1 MSTEHRFAGES
12 AVNQEMKCLCVFVLD
27 VSGSM
32 RGERIEALNQGIKD
46 FYSEIQ
52 GGESVSEKLIDQL
65 EVAVIQYD
73 EEVQVLREP
82 GLLDEE
88 EQAPTLT
95 ERGSVTETV
104 MALEEAI
111 SMVEARKAWY
121 KETGQKYYRPW
132 IVLMT
137 DGEPYGNRASEADIA
152 AISERVANDA
162 AAKKYTMMGIGV
174 GVNNDVMLKI
184 KQMCGQAMPLQGT
197 KFTEFFK
204 WLSNS
209 LSTVSK
215 SKEGAKVDL
224 REGMDDWLGSFE
236 I

>member
-32 RGERIEALNQGIKD
+32 RGEKLEALNQGIKD

-52 GGESVSEKLIDQL
+52 EGDSVSEKLIDQL
-65 EVAVIQYD
+65 EIAVIQYD
-73 EEVQVLREP
+73 EEVQILRNP
-82 GLLDEE
+82 ALLEEE

-104 MALEEAI
+104 MAMEEAI
-111 SMVEARKAWY
+111 RMVEERKAWY

-132 IVLMT
+132 IVVMT
-137 DGEPYGNRASEADIA
+137 DGEPYGNRASASDID
-152 AISERVANDA
+152 AISERVAKDA
-162 AAKKYTMMGIGV
+162 AAKKYFMMGIGV
-174 GVNNDVMLKI
+174 GEANMELLTR
-184 KQMCGQAMPLQGT
+184 MCGKALPLSGT

-209 LSTVSK
+209 LSMVST
-215 SKEGAKVDL
+215 SKEGDKVSIK
-224 REGMDDWLGSFE
+224 EGTDSWMDSFE

>member
-32 RGERIEALNQGIKD
+32 RGEKLEALNQGIKD

-52 GGESVSEKLIDQL
+52 EGDSVSEKLIDQL
-65 EVAVIQYD
+65 EIAVIQYD
-73 EEVQVLREP
+73 EEVQILRNP
-82 GLLDEE
+82 ALLEEE

-104 MALEEAI
+104 MAMEEAI
-111 SMVEARKAWY
+111 RMVEERKAWY

-132 IVLMT
+132 IVVMT
-137 DGEPYGNRASEADIA
+137 DGEPYGNRASASDID
-152 AISERVANDA
+152 AISERVAKDA
-162 AAKKYTMMGIGV
+162 AAKKYFMMGIGV
-174 GVNNDVMLKI
+174 GEANMELLTR
-184 KQMCGQAMPLQGT
+184 MCGKALPLSGT
-197 KFTEFFK
+197 KFTELFK

-209 LSTVSK
+209 LSMVST
-215 SKEGAKVDL
+215 SKEGDKVSIK
-224 REGMDDWLGSFE
+224 EGTDSWMDSFE

>member
-32 RGERIEALNQGIKD
+32 RGEKLEALNQGIKD

-52 GGESVSEKLIDQL
+52 EGDSVSEKLIDQL
-65 EVAVIQYD
+65 EIAVIQYD
-73 EEVQVLREP
+73 EEVQILRNP
-82 GLLDEE
+82 ALLEEE

-104 MALEEAI
+104 MAMEEAI
-111 SMVEARKAWY
+111 RMVEERKAWY

-132 IVLMT
+132 IVVMT
-137 DGEPYGNRASEADIA
+137 DGEPYGNRASQSDIDN
-152 AISERVANDA
+152 ISSRVAADT
-162 AAKKYTMMGIGV
+162 AAKKYFMMGIGV
-174 GVNNDVMLKI
+174 GEANMELLTR
-184 KQMCGQAMPLQGT
+184 MCGKALPLSGT

-209 LSTVSK
+209 LSMVST
-215 SKEGAKVDL
+215 SKEGDKVSIK
-224 REGMDDWLGSFE
+224 EGTDSWMDSFE

>member
-32 RGERIEALNQGIKD
+32 RGARLEALNQGMKD
-46 FYSEIQ
+46 FYAEIQ
-52 GGESVSEKLIDQL
+52 GGENVSEKLIDQL

-73 EEVQVLREP
+73 EEAQILRDP
-82 GLLDEE
+82 SLLDEE

-95 ERGSVTETV
+95 ERGSITDTVTA
-104 MALEEAI
+104 MEEAI
-111 SMVEARKAWY
+111 RMVEERKAWY

-132 IVLMT
+132 IVVMT
-137 DGEPYGNRASEADIA
+137 DGEPYGNRDSAADID
-152 AISERVANDA
+152 AISARVAADS
-162 AAKKYTMMGIGV
+162 AAKKYFMMGIGV
-174 GVNNDVMLKI
+174 GEANMELLGR
-184 KQMCGQAMPLQGT
+184 MCGKALPLAGT
-197 KFTEFFK
+197 KFTEFFQ

-209 LSTVSK
+209 LSMVST
-215 SKEGAKVDL
+215 SKEGDKVSIKD
-224 REGMDDWLGSFE
+224 GADAWMDSFE

>member
-1 MSTEHRFAGES
+1 MSTERFAGES

-32 RGERIEALNQGIKD
+32 RGEKLNALNQGMKD

-52 GGESVSEKLIDQL
+52 GGEGVSEKLIDQL

-73 EEVQVLREP
+73 EEVQILRNP
-82 GLLDEE
+82 ALLEEE

-104 MALEEAI
+104 MAMEEAI
-111 SMVEARKAWY
+111 RMVEERKAWY

-132 IVLMT
+132 IVVMT
-137 DGEPYGNRASEADIA
+137 DGEPYGNRASASDID
-152 AISERVANDA
+152 AISERVAKDA
-162 AAKKYTMMGIGV
+162 AAKKYFMMGIGV
-174 GVNNDVMLKI
+174 GEANMELLTR
-184 KQMCGQAMPLQGT
+184 MCGKALPLSGT

-209 LSTVSK
+209 LSMVST
-215 SKEGAKVDL
+215 SKEGDKVSIK
-224 REGMDDWLGSFE
+224 EGTDSWMDSFE

>member
-32 RGERIEALNQGIKD
+32 RGEKLNALNQGMKD

-52 GGESVSEKLIDQL
+52 GGEGVSEKLIDQL

-73 EEVQVLREP
+73 EEVQILRNP
-82 GLLDEE
+82 ALLEE
-88 EQAPTLT
+88 EEIAPTLT

-104 MALEEAI
+104 MAMEEAI
-111 SMVEARKAWY
+111 RMVEERKAWY

-132 IVLMT
+132 IVVMT
-137 DGEPYGNRASEADIA
+137 DGEPYGNRASASDID
-152 AISERVANDA
+152 AIASRVASDA
-162 AAKKYTMMGIGV
+162 AAKKYFMMGIGV
-174 GVNNDVMLKI
+174 GEANMELLRK
-184 KQMCGQAMPLQGT
+184 MCGNALPLQGT

-209 LSTVSK
+209 LSMVST
-215 SKEGAKVDL
+215 SKEGDKVSIK
-224 REGMDDWLGSFE
+224 EGADAWMDSFE

>member
-32 RGERIEALNQGIKD
+32 RGARLEALNQGMKD
-46 FYSEIQ
+46 FYAEIQ
-52 GGESVSEKLIDQL
+52 GGENVSEKLIDQL

-73 EEVQVLREP
+73 EEAQILRDP
-82 GLLDEE
+82 SLLGEE

-95 ERGSVTETV
+95 ERGSITDTVTA
-104 MALEEAI
+104 MEEAI
-111 SMVEARKAWY
+111 SMVEERKAWY

-132 IVLMT
+132 IIVMT
-137 DGEPYGNRASEADIA
+137 DGEPYGNRDSAADID
-152 AISERVANDA
+152 AISARVAADS
-162 AAKKYTMMGIGV
+162 AAKKYFMMGIGV
-174 GVNNDVMLKI
+174 GEANMELLGR
-184 KQMCGQAMPLQGT
+184 MCGKALPLAGT
-197 KFTEFFK
+197 KFTEFFQ

-209 LSTVSK
+209 LSMVST
-215 SKEGAKVDL
+215 SKEGDKVSIKD
-224 REGMDDWLGSFE
+224 GADAWMDSFE

>member
-32 RGERIEALNQGIKD
+32 RGEKLNALNQGMKD

-52 GGESVSEKLIDQL
+52 GGEGVSEKLIDQL

-73 EEVQVLREP
+73 EEVQILRNP
-82 GLLDEE
+82 ALLEE
-88 EQAPTLT
+88 EEIAPTLT

-104 MALEEAI
+104 MAMEEAI
-111 SMVEARKAWY
+111 RMVEERKAWY

-132 IVLMT
+132 IVVMT
-137 DGEPYGNRASEADIA
+137 DGEPYGNRASASDID
-152 AISERVANDA
+152 AISERVAKDA
-162 AAKKYTMMGIGV
+162 AAKKYFMMGIGV
-174 GVNNDVMLKI
+174 GEANMELLTR
-184 KQMCGQAMPLQGT
+184 MCGKALPLSGT

-209 LSTVSK
+209 LSMVST
-215 SKEGAKVDL
+215 SKEGDKVNI
-224 REGMDDWLGSFE
+224 REGSDAWMDSFE

>member
-32 RGERIEALNQGIKD
+32 RGEKLNALNQGIKD
-46 FYSEIQ
+46 FYAEIQ
-52 GGESVSEKLIDQL
+52 EGDSVSEKLIDQL
-65 EVAVIQYD
+65 EIAVIQYD
-73 EEVQVLREP
+73 EEVQILRNP
-82 GLLDEE
+82 ALLEEE

-104 MALEEAI
+104 MAMEEAI
-111 SMVEARKAWY
+111 RIVEERKAWY

-132 IVLMT
+132 IVVMT
-137 DGEPYGNRASEADIA
+137 DGEPYGERASAADID
-152 AISERVANDA
+152 AISARVASDS
-162 AAKKYTMMGIGV
+162 AAKKYFMMGIGV
-174 GVNNDVMLKI
+174 GEANMELLSR
-184 KQMCGQAMPLQGT
+184 MCGKALPLSGT

-209 LSTVSK
+209 LSMVST
-215 SKEGAKVDL
+215 SKEGEKVSIK
-224 REGMDDWLGSFE
+224 EGADSWMDSFE

>member
-1 MSTEHRFAGES
+1 MSMENRFAGES

-32 RGERIEALNQGIKD
+32 RGARLEALNQGMKD

-52 GGESVSEKLIDQL
+52 GGEGVSEKLIDQL
-65 EVAVIQYD
+65 EVAIIQYD
-73 EEVQVLREP
+73 EEVKTLRDP
-82 GLLDEE
+82 KLLDEE
-88 EQAPTLT
+88 EIPPVLE
-95 ERGSVTETV
+95 ERGSTTETV
-104 MALEEAI
+104 VAMEEAI
-111 SMVEARKAWY
+111 RMVEERKAWY

-132 IVLMT
+132 IVVMT
-137 DGEPYGNRASEADIA
+137 DGEPYGNRASQSDID
-152 AISERVANDA
+152 AISARVAADA
-162 AAKKYTMMGIGV
+162 AAKKYTMIGIGV
-174 GVNNDVMLKI
+174 GEANMDLLRK
-184 KQMCGQAMPLQGT
+184 MCGKALPLSGT

-215 SKEGAKVDL
+215 SKEGEKVNIS
-224 REGMDDWLGSFE
+224 EGADAWMNSFD

>member
-32 RGERIEALNQGIKD
+32 RGEKLNALNQGIKD
-46 FYSEIQ
+46 FYAEIQ
-52 GGESVSEKLIDQL
+52 EGDSVSEKLIDQL
-65 EVAVIQYD
+65 DIGVIQYD
-73 EEVQVLREP
+73 EEVQILRNP
-82 GLLDEE
+82 ALLEEE

-104 MALEEAI
+104 MAMEEAI
-111 SMVEARKAWY
+111 RIVEERKAWY

-132 IVLMT
+132 IVVMT
-137 DGEPYGNRASEADIA
+137 DGEPYGERASAADID
-152 AISERVANDA
+152 AISARVAADS
-162 AAKKYTMMGIGV
+162 AAKKYFMMGIGV
-174 GVNNDVMLKI
+174 GEANMELLSR
-184 KQMCGQAMPLQGT
+184 MCGKALPLSGT

-209 LSTVSK
+209 LSMVST
-215 SKEGAKVDL
+215 SKEGEKVSIKD
-224 REGMDDWLGSFE
+224 GADSWMDSFE

>member
-32 RGERIEALNQGIKD
+32 RGEKLNALNQGMKD

-52 GGESVSEKLIDQL
+52 GGEGVSEKLIDQL

-73 EEVQVLREP
+73 EEVQILRNP
-82 GLLDEE
+82 ALLEE
-88 EQAPTLT
+88 EEIAPTLT

-104 MALEEAI
+104 MAMEEAI
-111 SMVEARKAWY
+111 RMVEERKAWY

-132 IVLMT
+132 IVVMT
-137 DGEPYGNRASEADIA
+137 DGEPYGNRASSSDID
-152 AISERVANDA
+152 AIASRVASDA
-162 AAKKYTMMGIGV
+162 AAKKYFMMGIGV
-174 GVNNDVMLKI
+174 GEANMELLRK
-184 KQMCGQAMPLQGT
+184 MCGTALPLQGT

-209 LSTVSK
+209 LSMVST
-215 SKEGAKVDL
+215 SKEGDKVSIK
-224 REGMDDWLGSFE
+224 EGADAWMDSFE